1 MFNNSVIIAG
11 GNGSRM
17 RPLTDYIPK
26 ALVKVDGVP
35 LIDNSIN
42 LLSKYNIN
50 IYVTYNYLSN
60 ILLEKINSK
69 VKGFINTI
77 NQDNSYFLFNSFI
90 KSLNEPIVVIPCD
103 LKIKLDLVK
112 VYEDYLNNNSPSIMV
127 IGTTP
132 VNGIDGDY
140 ITYDENNNITFL
152 DRNNKT
158 EKYCSGV
165 QIINPHKVNQ
175 LHIENNNFYGVW
187 NSLIEKK
194 ELKISNVYPDF
205 WYSYDD
211 IKQVK

>member
-90 KSLNEPIVVIPCD
+90 KNLNEPIVVIPCD

-127 IGTTP
+127 IGTKP
-132 VNGIDGDY
+132 VDSIDGDY
-140 ITYDENNNITFL
+140 ITCDENNNITSL

-194 ELKISNVYPDF
+194 ELKISNVCPDF